1 MTSGIELIKKL
12 SLAFGPS
19 GCEGEVERLIRAE
32 LADTPTELFTDRMGN
47 LTAHLPGPAGATR
60 VMLSAHMDEVGFMIT
75 EIEEK
80 GFLRFATLGGI
91 DPRVLV
97 GRAVTLGDENKRVAG
112 VISCKGIHFQNADER
127 KKLPELK
134 DMYIDIG
141 VGTRAEAEQFVALGD
156 FGTFD
161 TPFLP
166 FGKDH
171 AYLSAKALDD
181 RVGCAILIEV
191 LRAVADKHL
200 PLDLWFAFTVREE
213 LGISGATVTANRVA
227 PDIAMI
233 IETTAMADLPDIPKS
248 RRVADMGAGGVLSLL
263 DRATIYD
270 RGLVDLALATANANG
285 IPVQVKRFVSGGND
299 AKHIQ
304 QAGTGVRC
312 LALSAPT
319 RYLHA
324 PVSVAKYSDITAMI
338 SLLEAMLTVL

>member
-1 MTSGIELIKKL
+1 MTNGIELIKRL

-19 GCEGEVERLIRAE
+19 GCEGEVERLIREELTGTPAE
-32 LADTPTELFTDRMGN
+32 LKTDRMGN
-47 LTAHLPGPAGATR
+47 LTAHLPGPEGATR

-75 EIEEK
+75 EIEEE

-97 GRAVTLGDENKRVAG
+97 GRAVTLGDEGRRAAG
-112 VISCKGIHFQNADER
+112 VISCRGIHFQNAEER
-127 KKLPELK
+127 AKMPELK

-141 VGTRAEAEQFVALGD
+141 VSSREEAEKLVALGD

-166 FGKDH
+166 FGKEQ
-171 AYLSAKALDD
+171 AFLSGKALDD
-181 RVGCAILIEV
+181 RVGCAVLIEL

-213 LGISGATVTANRVA
+213 LGISGATVAANRIA
-227 PDIAMI
+227 PDIAMVL
-233 IETTAMADLPDIPKS
+233 ETTAMADLPNVPKC
-248 RRVADMGAGGVLSLL
+248 RRVADVGAGGVLSLL
-263 DRATIYD
+263 DRGTIYD
-270 RGLVDLALATANANG
+270 RALVELALDTANKNN

-299 AKHIQ
+299 AMHIQ
-304 QAGTGVRC
+304 RSGKGVRC

-324 PVSVAKYSDITAMI
+324 PVSVTKYSDITAMTA
-338 SLLEAMLTVL
+338 LLTAMLDVL